1 MDDVAVCKWIIEQR
15 SQLKKFTEAAA
26 GQADPKRQE
35 VFKKLLE
42 VNNAMVELFWEIN
55 IARDREQLERIANPD
70 NF

>member
-15 SQLKKFTEAAA
+15 SQLKKFTEQAA
-26 GQADPKRQE
+26 GHADLKRQE

-55 IARDREQLERIANPD
+55 IARDREQLERIADPD
-70 NF
+70 EY